1 MTVFFHELKRDRVK
15 LIVWTAAIAFMLLI
29 SIVIY
34 PQMTSQMNEMGDMFS
49 EMGGFSEAFNMDKVN
64 FGEFRGYFA
73 VECGNVLG
81 LGGAFFAALLGISAL
96 AKEERERT
104 AEFLLTHPISR
115 TSIVAQK
122 LAAVIAEILIL
133 NIVVAIGA
141 VCATLAIGQEIDAK
155 LFAQVF
161 CGYLLM
167 QIEIA
172 CVTFGVSAF
181 IRGNGIGIGLGLAF
195 ILYFMNIIANLT
207 DDAEFLRYITPFSYA
222 DGTAIVSSGAVEVKY
237 LIPGLV
243 FAAIGAAAAFI
254 KYNSKDIRA

>member
-81 LGGAFFAALLGISAL
+81 LGGAFFAALLGITAL

-133 NIVVAIGA
+133 NIVVAAGA
-141 VCATLAIGQEIDAK
+141 TIATLAIGQEIDAK

-195 ILYFMNIIANLT
+195 LLYFMSIIANLT

-222 DGTAIVSSGAVEVKY
+222 DGTAIVSSGAIEIKY

-254 KYNSKDIRA
+254 KYNNKDIRA